1 MAFTCNFWSRSLLK
15 LFFIFRFIPWFFFVF
30 FVCVACFSV
39 CIVVVVVTWMMMV
52 RLFFF
57 RWKLGWVCLGIV
69 VLVYRNFICLRLRVC
84 ECTLCECFV
93 ALLSSSSCEGSSIVY
108 VMLCYFFFFQR
119 FLFVCLFTS
128 YVFFSSP
135 FVCLLLLRRLDQVDD

>member
-39 CIVVVVVTWMMMV
+39 CIVVVVVTWMMLV
-52 RLFFF
+52 
-57 RWKLGWVCLGIV
+57 GWFWRGGGSLGIV
-69 VLVYRNFICLRLRVC
+69 VLVYRNFMCLRLRVC

>member
-1 MAFTCNFWSRSLLK
+1 MYCCGCGDVNDDGWVILK
-15 LFFIFRFIPWFFFVF
+15 GW
-30 FVCVACFSV
+30 
-39 CIVVVVVTWMMMV
+39 
-52 RLFFF
+52 
-57 RWKLGWVCLGIV
+57 WKLGCVGLGIV
-69 VLVYRNFICLRLRVC
+69 VLVYRNFMCLRLRVC

-135 FVCLLLLRRLDQVDD
+135 FVCLLLLRRLDHVDD